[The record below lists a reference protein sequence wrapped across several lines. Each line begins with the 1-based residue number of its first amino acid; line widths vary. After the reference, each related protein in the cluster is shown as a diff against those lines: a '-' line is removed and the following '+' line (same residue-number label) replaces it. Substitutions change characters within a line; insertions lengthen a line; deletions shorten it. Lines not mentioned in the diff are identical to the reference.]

1 MQTATPIA
9 TPVQAPPATEASS
22 SFKDVVAATTQAAQ
36 AGANQKPLPTA
47 VPTPMKTDAGGSQKP
62 TTKPTDKKSASDSGS
77 ATSPAPVDATV
88 VTAVMIVPPVPL
100 VTTPVSLPSPS
111 SALGSTPKAVEATTG
126 KEATFAMTATDANT
140 DQGQP
145 GTTVDASTSQPADNA
160 LTNEKQNDAVAA
172 LMLAVPAASL
182 ESAPIAAASS
192 TAKKVPA
199 PTPVTGSE
207 HDAAPQ
213 LAPAP
218 VETMPA
224 ALQAFSGVERA
235 ASSND
240 IQSHAPSITKPAMGA
255 VTQNGAGKQKETAA
269 KTGGPSTP
277 QVGGVNKNPMGESW
291 NESSSGRDSEFQ
303 KTMKAPANDA
313 VQGAGAA
320 VDAVVNGTSSAVTP
334 AGLNAGSHSAIVQIS
349 VQSPAQIGD
358 ATAAGASHEGGLATA
373 ASAAANG
380 PGATTQ
386 ASSVPALSSAQ
397 LVQSMRGS
405 EMRIGMHSEEFGNI
419 SINTSLTHQTLAAQ
433 ISFDHAELGRALSIQ
448 VPAMQEKLGNAYGVQ
463 TRVEV
468 RDGNASFGG
477 EARQQAGDNPSG
489 QGRSVASGISSG
501 VSGTAIATEATT
513 VARLPIYDG
522 STRLDIRI

>member
-77 ATSPAPVDATV
+77 ATSAAPVDATA

-111 SALGSTPKAVEATTG
+111 SVLGSTPKAVEATTG

-140 DQGQP
+140 DQGQTS
-145 GTTVDASTSQPADNA
+145 TTVDASTSQPADNA

-172 LMLAVPAASL
+172 LMLAVPTASL

-199 PTPVTGSE
+199 PTPAAGSE
-207 HDAAPQ
+207 HDATPQ

-224 ALQAFSGVERA
+224 ALQAFSSVERA

-240 IQSHAPSITKPAMGA
+240 IQPHAPSITKPAMTA
-255 VTQNGAGKQKETAA
+255 VTQSGAGKQKETAA
-269 KTGGPSTP
+269 KTGGPSTS
-277 QVGGVNKNPMGESW
+277 QVGAVNKNPTGESW
-291 NESSSGRDSEFQ
+291 NESSSGRVSEFQ

-334 AGLNAGSHSAIVQIS
+334 AGLNAGSHSAMAQIS

-358 ATAAGASHEGGLATA
+358 APAGTSHEGGLATT